1 MLVLNGTEASVG
13 TGGPLPGARTEGFPK
28 WGFALIGVLALTLG
42 ANGYMVW
49 LSLRGHRDLVRPD
62 YYDAGLDQDGII
74 ARTGMARS
82 PGMEVVLLRNGGS
95 WRAETFSGHLEGAV
109 CRIRLYRP
117 DDRREDKDLDL
128 GVSRVSTDSPGRI
141 HWSGEGPALRR
152 GVWMANL
159 VWERDGKP
167 VMEES
172 FRILVEA

>member
-1 MLVLNGTEASVG
+1 MQGLNGT
-13 TGGPLPGARTEGFPK
+13 PGFPK
-28 WGFALIGVLALTLG
+28 WGFALVGVLILMFG
-42 ANGYMVW
+42 ANAYMVW

-74 ARTGMARS
+74 ARTGLARA
-82 PGMEVVLLRNGGS
+82 PGMEVLLSRDGDS
-95 WRAETFSGHLEGAV
+95 WRAETATGPLEGAV

-117 DDRREDKDLDL
+117 DDRRDDKELDL
-128 GVSRVSTDSPGRI
+128 GVSRAAAESPGRI
-141 HWSGEGPALRR
+141 HWSGIGPALRG

-172 FRILVEA
+172 FRIHAGG